1 MFVWNY
7 GLLSIKCIFNMH
19 FHFLCSKNIHVH
31 AHAYISF
38 LPRTNLAG
46 DSGGTQNIT
55 NVRRDSKAQGKIKI
69 KV

>member
-1 MFVWNY
+1 MELRVTEYKVYFEYAFSFPVF
-7 GLLSIKCIFNMH
+7 KECT
-19 FHFLCSKNIHVH
+19 CACV
-31 AHAYISF
+31 SF

>member
-19 FHFLCSKNIHVH
+19 FHFLYSKEYTCTCACV
-31 AHAYISF
+31 SF

-55 NVRRDSKAQGKIKI
+55 NVRRDSKAQGKIKM

>member
-1 MFVWNY
+1 MELRITEYKVYFYYAFSFPVFKEY
-7 GLLSIKCIFNMH
+7 TCT
-19 FHFLCSKNIHVH
+19 CACV
-31 AHAYISF
+31 SF

-55 NVRRDSKAQGKIKI
+55 NVRRDSKAQGKIKM